1 MLFVSFLFAVCS
13 QHEHDFWWNIG
24 LTVYNLLGLL
34 LCEHFPI
41 RNHTLPATCVSFA
54 PVITVMRDFSHSETR
69 GLVNNYGERGQQN
82 VKNYRPQT
90 FCTLPQDRVN
100 FHPPPTF
107 LRVETFHASPQTSGT
122 GVRTAPIH
130 VVPPSPFRMAK
141 TNSGRS
147 HCRGKTS
154 LATPLPFC
162 SLTPSNN

>member
-1 MLFVSFLFAVCS
+1 MEYSSCWALEHFVHVGHVNYMLFVSFLFAVCS

-100 FHPPPTF
+100 FHPPPHIF
-107 LRVETFHASPQTSGT
+107 KGGNLSC
-122 GVRTAPIH
+122 I
-130 VVPPSPFRMAK
+130 PPNFRH
-141 TNSGRS
+141 R
-147 HCRGKTS
+147 C
-154 LATPLPFC
+154 
-162 SLTPSNN
+162 